1 MKKST
6 MFFAALITML
16 MTTVSTFADDRV
28 VPNEQLPA
36 AAKAFL
42 QKNFPG
48 NAVSYTTI
56 DYDNMRKMYEAH
68 LADGTEVKFDKAGN
82 WDKVDCHF
90 TAVPAHLVPAN
101 IAQQVKAQYQGAVI
115 TKIDKERYGYDIELS
130 NDLDLKFNKH
140 GQLAYIDD

>member
-1 MKKST
+1 MKKSVL
-6 MFFAALITML
+6 FFAALVCM
-16 MTTVSTFADDRV
+16 MMHSVASFADDRII
-28 VPNEQLPA
+28 PAEQLPA

-48 NAVSYTTI
+48 NAVSYTTL

-82 WDKVDCHF
+82 WDKVDCHY